1 MKPTLLSKPLTK
13 RELAEWLGVS
23 PRYLEAEV
31 SRGAL
36 RMRRLSARPVRFLQG
51 DVEAWLNAKA
61 TIPVEEVV

>member
-36 RMRRLSARPVRFLQG
+36 RMRRLSARAVRFLPG

-61 TIPVEEVV
+61 TIPVEEMV